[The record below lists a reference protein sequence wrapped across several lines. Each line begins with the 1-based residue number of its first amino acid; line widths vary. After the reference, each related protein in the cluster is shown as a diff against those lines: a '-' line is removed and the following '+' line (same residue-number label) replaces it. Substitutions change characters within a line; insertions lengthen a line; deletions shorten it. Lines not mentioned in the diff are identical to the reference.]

1 MSDQAV
7 IPTSRRVNRIV
18 IGAAIALVVAAAIG
32 IWLGVSFVNS
42 ERQRDLQAWQ
52 VRMGIVADGR
62 TAAVQAW
69 LDQKFDVMQGLAENQ
84 SLQLYMTELALG
96 ITDAASEAAEF
107 TYLRN
112 LLTVTA
118 ERTGFTTTDDPSS
131 VPANVERTG
140 LAGIALTNELG
151 TTVATSIGMPQL
163 TPDMRQAIA
172 AAISGEAAIFD
183 MALGPT
189 GTPVIGFAVPIYAVQ
204 DDTGGAEAI
213 GAVFGLRQVGDELFG
228 LLPQPGDTLQTS
240 ETYLVRADGAVISYL
255 SPLRDGT
262 EALRRS
268 LDQTTPDLAAAFV
281 VDAPG
286 GFGARRNYDGAEVL
300 VTGRALVRAPWHLVR
315 IVESSEALT
324 EIETRS
330 STLLTV
336 FVLIVVLVVAA
347 LIAVWRHATSLREAE
362 AAERYRVAA
371 ELFTNVTEFLRAV
384 TDNMPDP
391 IFAVDREGKY
401 TFANMTAATEAE
413 LHPREMIGKL
423 MSGVI
428 GPVKAR
434 TFREL
439 NAQAISSQQ
448 AVSQVH
454 HWSDDGDRQVVRS
467 NHLPLPETKL
477 RPEGALVLLADLT
490 DVSAERDR
498 RERTLHQLVRTLMA
512 VVDRRDPYS
521 ANHSARVAEVGVA
534 IAVEMDL
541 PEVSRDT
548 VEIAGSLINLGKTFV
563 RRELLTKTDDLSDEE
578 REILRRSVQHS
589 ADLLERVE
597 FDGPVVD
604 TIRQMQ
610 EHWDGSGP
618 RGMAGEDIEI
628 AARIVAVANA
638 FVGMVSARA
647 YRDAMSVNRA
657 CAILQENAGSQFDR
671 RPVSALI
678 NYLDNR
684 GGRDKW
690 SHYGERPEVGGDGRE
705 E

>member
-1 MSDQAV
+1 MSDQAA
-7 IPTSRRVNRIV
+7 ISTSRRVNRIV
-18 IGAAIALVVAAAIG
+18 VGAAVALVVASAIG
-32 IWLGVSFVNS
+32 IWLGVSFVKS
-42 ERQRDLQAWQ
+42 ERERDLQAWQ

-62 TAAVQAW
+62 TAAVRAW
-69 LDQKFDVMQGLAENQ
+69 LDEQFGVAQGLAENQ

-96 ITDAASEAAEF
+96 ITDEGGEPAEL

-118 ERTGFTTTDDPSS
+118 ERTGFIATDDASS

-140 LAGIALTNELG
+140 RSGIALTDQLG
-151 TTVATSIGMPQL
+151 TTVAASLGMPEL
-163 TPDMRQAIA
+163 TPDMRQATARA
-172 AAISGEAAIFD
+172 ASGEAAIFD
-183 MALGPT
+183 MTLGPS
-189 GTPVIGFAVPIYAVQ
+189 GTPTIGFAVPIYAVQ
-204 DDTGGAEAI
+204 EDSGGAEAI
-213 GAVFGLRQVGDELFG
+213 GTVFGLRQVGDELFD
-228 LLPQPGDTLQTS
+228 LLPQPGETLQTA
-240 ETYLVRADGAVISYL
+240 ETYLVHADGAAITFL

-262 EALRRS
+262 DALRLS
-268 LDQTTPDLAAAFV
+268 LNQTTPDLAAAFV

-286 GFGARRNYDGAEVL
+286 GFGTKRNYDGAEVL
-300 VTGRALVRAPWHLVR
+300 VTGRALARAPWHLVR
-315 IVESSEALT
+315 TVESSEALT
-324 EIETRS
+324 EIESRS

-336 FVLIVVLVVAA
+336 FVLIVVLVAAA

-413 LHPREMIGKL
+413 LHPREMIGKP

-428 GPVKAR
+428 GPIKAR

-439 NAQAISSQQ
+439 NTQAISSRH

-498 RERTLHQLVRTLMA
+498 RERTLQQLVRTLMA
-512 VVDRRDPYS
+512 VVDRRDPFS
-521 ANHSARVAEVGVA
+521 ANHSARVADVGVA
-534 IAVEMDL
+534 IAAEMDL
-541 PEVSRDT
+541 PEVSRET
-548 VEIAGSLINLGKTFV
+548 VEIAGSLINLGKTLV
-563 RRELLTKTDDLSDEE
+563 RRELLTKTDNLSDEE
-578 REILRRSVQHS
+578 REILQRSVQHS
-589 ADLLERVE
+589 ADLLEGVE

-610 EHWDGSGP
+610 ERWDGSGP
-618 RGMAGEDIEI
+618 RGMAGEDIEL

-647 YRDAMSVNRA
+647 YRDAMSFNRA
-657 CAILQENAGSQFDR
+657 CAILQEDAGSQFDR

-678 NYLDNR
+678 NHLDNR